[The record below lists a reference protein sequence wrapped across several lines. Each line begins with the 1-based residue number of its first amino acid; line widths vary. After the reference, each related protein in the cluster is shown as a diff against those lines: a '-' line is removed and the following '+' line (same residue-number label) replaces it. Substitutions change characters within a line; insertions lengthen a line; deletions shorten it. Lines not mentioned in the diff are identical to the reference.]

1 MMTTMGWPLAA
12 AAAAGGG
19 EDEDEEK
26 EEAEAETEAEMGEV
40 DVEEA
45 EIGEAWQRVTKKS
58 KSEMSF
64 DELHSYYESKL
75 RQVGK

>member
-12 AAAAGGG
+12 AMAGGGG

-26 EEAEAETEAEMGEV
+26 EEAEMGKAEAEEV
-40 DVEEA
+40 EM
-45 EIGEAWQRVTKKS
+45 GEAWQRVTKKS

-64 DELHSYYESKL
+64 DELHSIMNPS
-75 RQVGK
+75 